1 MRIIKD
7 KDPIFETDNYDVV
20 LIGTSIYNMLV
31 NGFQGKMGNKYPYI
45 VEENDKQPYAD
56 SRRLGTRLTFER
68 NGLPTISLLYICRC
82 PQKGLKSLDYPSLQ
96 RCLETAALEFKN
108 KRIITTILGGTVFD
122 GEGDKNR
129 ILGMMEK
136 AFEGLDVDVYD
147 YTQTVLNEEMLI
159 KKKELTE
166 LGVTDRQKRLEILK
180 QLYLIPTDGKK

>member
-1 MRIIKD
+1 
-7 KDPIFETDNYDVV
+7 
-20 LIGTSIYNMLV
+20 
-31 NGFQGKMGNKYPYI
+31 
-45 VEENDKQPYAD
+45 
-56 SRRLGTRLTFER
+56 
-68 NGLPTISLLYICRC
+68 
-82 PQKGLKSLDYPSLQ
+82 
-96 RCLETAALEFKN
+96 LETAALEFKN

-147 YTQTVLNEEMLI
+147 YTQTVLNEEMFI

>member
-1 MRIIKD
+1 
-7 KDPIFETDNYDVV
+7 
-20 LIGTSIYNMLV
+20 
-31 NGFQGKMGNKYPYI
+31 
-45 VEENDKQPYAD
+45 
-56 SRRLGTRLTFER
+56 
-68 NGLPTISLLYICRC
+68 
-82 PQKGLKSLDYPSLQ
+82 
-96 RCLETAALEFKN
+96 
-108 KRIITTILGGTVFD
+108 VFD